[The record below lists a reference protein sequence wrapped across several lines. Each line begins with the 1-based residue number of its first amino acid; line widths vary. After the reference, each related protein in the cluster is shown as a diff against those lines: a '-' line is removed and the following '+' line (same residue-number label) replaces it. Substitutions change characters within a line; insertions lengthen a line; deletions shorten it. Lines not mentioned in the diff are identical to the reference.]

1 MLFVCDLYK
10 LFILRILILCPL
22 VKCLT
27 SYLPF
32 NFVYRMLLLINV
44 SSSLAFLFLFV
55 YLSLLPC
62 RDGLSIHFDFLLI
75 FMVLL
80 LIFNSS

>member
-32 NFVYRMLLLINV
+32 NFVYCILLLISV
-44 SSSLAFLFLFV
+44 SSSLAFLLLFV
-55 YLSLLPC
+55 YLEVFC
-62 RDGLSIHFDFLLI
+62 HAEMG
-75 FMVLL
+75 
-80 LIFNSS
+80 